1 MRKLPVIVVAALV
14 AALGLVTAC
23 GVQQAET
30 EREHTN
36 VAISIDD
43 ATLNQALLPL
53 AQVQAATGVAEG
65 SELQEVGTLADDIHP
80 ESGASSPT
88 YAGSAELGQNQ
99 PLPGVTWAPAEC
111 AQMIEAAVLDFDK
124 VDGYTRLFSTNL
136 TNEFAAGGV
145 RDGIAANAVLTTPA
159 DNVDLDRVRAK
170 IERCKTATVTLDTFG
185 GVVGT
190 LTAEEIAAP
199 KIDGVDSIIAWRQT
213 AVFDKLPAEAVGLA
227 ALFSAEA
234 VYMTKGDVIVWTSHG
249 GSPGVTGVQI
259 AEPAFRHAM
268 SVLGIK

>member
-111 AQMIEAAVLDFDK
+111 AQMIEAAVLDFGK
-124 VDGYTRLFSTNL
+124 VDGHPV
-136 TNEFAAGGV
+136 V
-145 RDGIAANAVLTTPA
+145 RDIATTREVTPAQIGLAWLLAHVFRTEPIGRLLTAPIVVGAFVLAGAVLGLVCTT
-159 DNVDLDRVRAK
+159 
-170 IERCKTATVTLDTFG
+170 TLG
-185 GVVGT
+185 NRRY
-190 LTAEEIAAP
+190 E
-199 KIDGVDSIIAWRQT
+199 
-213 AVFDKLPAEAVGLA
+213 VFPRGR
-227 ALFSAEA
+227 
-234 VYMTKGDVIVWTSHG
+234 GDEVS
-249 GSPGVTGVQI
+249 
-259 AEPAFRHAM
+259 
-268 SVLGIK
+268 